1 MRILLALK
9 AILLLFQRSLSQSAK
24 LYYEPIA
31 NFNIN
36 STNTSKLVKTISN
49 GRTTGTSTVILSSD
63 TQNKAYIH
71 EIVYTTSGS
80 CVINPGGSYSPCLST
95 QSNTII
101 TFSVCILSIP
111 AQSKQ
116 HYWIHGSG
124 SHRDVSW
131 AFSTSIS
138 VRHFRKL
145 FLERDFSHRS
155 IRSNCEVP
163 PVSRQWTR
171 AFRRV
176 PHDL

>member
-1 MRILLALK
+1 MRIL
-9 AILLLFQRSLSQSAK
+9 ILLQACWMLFHDTLSQSNQKYYRPAK
-24 LYYEPIA
+24 
-31 NFNIN
+31 NFLQDSGN
-36 STNTSKLVKTISN
+36 SSNTPKTVSD
-49 GRTTGTSTVILSSD
+49 GRTTGNSTIILSSNVK
-63 TQNKAYIH
+63 NKAYIH

-111 AQSKQ
+111 AKSKQ
-116 HYWIHGSG
+116 HDWIHGSG